1 MKAIIFDFKKSRL
14 IKREIGKNCTVY
26 HLYFIIVW
34 VVDKNFLDLLNKVR
48 QNGIREA
55 QKIHNN

>member
-14 IKREIGKNCTVY
+14 IKREFGKNCTVY